1 MQSVGRFDQSVTNM
15 VEWEGVELPMV
26 EVLTK
31 WLLTFSAWKNLKGR
45 NPVVKWEAWAPYCGG
60 SNQIV
65 TNFFSLE
72 AFEG

>member
-45 NPVVKWEAWAPYCGG
+45 NPVVKWEA
-60 SNQIV
+60 
-65 TNFFSLE
+65 
-72 AFEG
+72 

>member
-45 NPVVKWEAWAPYCGG
+45 NPVVEWEAGAPYCGG
-60 SNQIV
+60 SNH
-65 TNFFSLE
+65 N
-72 AFEG
+72 GC